1 MTQQEPLFLIIF
13 VTLANATGDP
23 PTRFIG
29 PANDRDAAAPLLA
42 DDPLL
47 TTPTRIN
54 FHSTWADLNGGL
66 TKGRCAGQQPQR
78 DQDGILHLIFL
89 QAPAQ
94 WVINAQ
100 RAGASRVQALFKAGV
115 GPACSAQGREA
126 QSTKPARNRAIG
138 SVQGIQPAAT
148 RNAAMPATLG
158 SSHEHG
164 SREGMVLS
172 RRWKRGSGYG
182 IIDSMGNW
190 HTVHGG
196 TFNCPHCGAFYEVT
210 LTRQPSRDR
219 DYVPC
224 ECCGNTLAEWD
235 SSSVPTF
242 RLIQGPNADPTLGQL
257 NC

>member
-1 MTQQEPLFLIIF
+1 
-13 VTLANATGDP
+13 
-23 PTRFIG
+23 
-29 PANDRDAAAPLLA
+29 
-42 DDPLL
+42 
-47 TTPTRIN
+47 
-54 FHSTWADLNGGL
+54 
-66 TKGRCAGQQPQR
+66 
-78 DQDGILHLIFL
+78 
-89 QAPAQ
+89 
-94 WVINAQ
+94 
-100 RAGASRVQALFKAGV
+100 
-115 GPACSAQGREA
+115 
-126 QSTKPARNRAIG
+126 
-138 SVQGIQPAAT
+138 
-148 RNAAMPATLG
+148 MPAPMG

-235 SSSVPTF
+235 STSVPAF
-242 RLIQGPNADPTLGQL
+242 RLIQGPNADSTLGQL

>member
-1 MTQQEPLFLIIF
+1 
-13 VTLANATGDP
+13 
-23 PTRFIG
+23 
-29 PANDRDAAAPLLA
+29 
-42 DDPLL
+42 
-47 TTPTRIN
+47 
-54 FHSTWADLNGGL
+54 
-66 TKGRCAGQQPQR
+66 
-78 DQDGILHLIFL
+78 
-89 QAPAQ
+89 
-94 WVINAQ
+94 
-100 RAGASRVQALFKAGV
+100 
-115 GPACSAQGREA
+115 
-126 QSTKPARNRAIG
+126 
-138 SVQGIQPAAT
+138 
-148 RNAAMPATLG
+148 MPATLG

-182 IIDSMGNW
+182 IIDTMGNW

-235 SSSVPTF
+235 STSVPTF

>member
-1 MTQQEPLFLIIF
+1 M
-13 VTLANATGDP
+13 
-23 PTRFIG
+23 
-29 PANDRDAAAPLLA
+29 
-42 DDPLL
+42 
-47 TTPTRIN
+47 
-54 FHSTWADLNGGL
+54 
-66 TKGRCAGQQPQR
+66 
-78 DQDGILHLIFL
+78 
-89 QAPAQ
+89 
-94 WVINAQ
+94 
-100 RAGASRVQALFKAGV
+100 
-115 GPACSAQGREA
+115 
-126 QSTKPARNRAIG
+126 
-138 SVQGIQPAAT
+138 
-148 RNAAMPATLG
+148 G

-164 SREGMVLS
+164 SRQGMVLS

-235 SSSVPTF
+235 STSVPAFRLIQGPNARQPSRDRDYVPCECCGNTLAEWDSTSVPAF

-257 NC
+257 

>member
-1 MTQQEPLFLIIF
+1 
-13 VTLANATGDP
+13 
-23 PTRFIG
+23 
-29 PANDRDAAAPLLA
+29 
-42 DDPLL
+42 
-47 TTPTRIN
+47 
-54 FHSTWADLNGGL
+54 
-66 TKGRCAGQQPQR
+66 
-78 DQDGILHLIFL
+78 
-89 QAPAQ
+89 
-94 WVINAQ
+94 
-100 RAGASRVQALFKAGV
+100 
-115 GPACSAQGREA
+115 
-126 QSTKPARNRAIG
+126 
-138 SVQGIQPAAT
+138 
-148 RNAAMPATLG
+148 MPATMG

-242 RLIQGPNADPTLGQL
+242 RLIQGPNADPTLSRCGQAGQRMRAVIPSFDL
-257 NC
+257 IWDWDHGGQIPC